1 MPLATFTPKA
11 SNVGKASG
19 PDGNC
24 PESIAMKQRIVT
36 MVRHAADNNPRNLQK
51 AIGPS
56 EIGHPCRRPGRD
68 EGRRGDAEPQL
79 GLADPMPSILGV
91 AFHAW
96 MEQNLDM
103 REWIPEKR
111 VDVDGRG
118 LWGHSDAYHIPTRTV
133 VDWKLLGLTMWR
145 DWTGGYVNGTYKVQ
159 AHSYGRG
166 FMRAGYPV
174 ERIAVAV
181 FCRSKPLQDLYVWSE
196 PWDQTVADQALLRL
210 EAIKTY
216 VNGTG
221 ASDDNRAPLLAIDP
235 VAGDGC
241 YFCPFK
247 GQLSAGRCD
256 RAS

>member
-11 SNVGKASG
+11 SNAKGPTG
-19 PDGNC
+19 PDGNN

-36 MVRHAADNNPRNLQK
+36 MVRNSSDNNPRNLQK

-56 EIGHPCRRPGRD
+56 EVGHPCPRQVAMKVAGVTPN
-68 EGRRGDAEPQL
+68 PSWL
-79 GLADPMPSILGV
+79 DPMPSILGV

-96 MEQNLDM
+96 MEENLDR
-103 REWIPEKR
+103 REWIPEHK
-111 VDVDGRG
+111 VHVDGRG

-133 VDWKLLGLTMWR
+133 VDWKLLGATMWR
-145 DWTGGYVNGTYKVQ
+145 DWTGGYVNQTYKVQ
-159 AHSYGRG
+159 AHSYGKG
-166 FMRAGYPV
+166 FLRAGYPV
-174 ERIAVAV
+174 DRVAVAV
-181 FCRSKPLQDLYVWSE
+181 FCRAKSLNDLFVWSE
-196 PWDQTVADQALLRL
+196 AWDESIADQALLRL

-221 ASDDNRAPLLAIDP
+221 ASDTNRAPLLAIDA

-247 GQLSAGRCD
+247 GQLANGRCD